1 MPLSPTP
8 VRAAARPRPRAALV
22 LAAALAVVA
31 MVLLSLGRAPVTQA
45 ATVNQPVSHLDE
57 VSASGTSVR
66 VRGWAFDRDSSSPI
80 RVHVYVDGKG
90 AASVGA
96 SGARPDVQRAYGLAR
111 DTLGFDTKVTA
122 TSGSHQVCAYAINV
136 GGGSNQLIGCRTILV
151 PAVSA
156 QAASASTS
164 RATFKAGEIIADA
177 EFFKP
182 GSMSAA
188 QIRTWLQDRNP
199 SCVSGADGSACLK
212 SYTAKTTTMDTAY
225 CAPYAAAT
233 REDAASIISKAS
245 AACGINPKVLLVI
258 LQKEQGLV
266 LGSGSGLSAT
276 RYARATGFKCPDSSP
291 CDSSYAGLPSQLYY
305 AASRLVQYG
314 AQPTSFRF
322 RAGGTYSIAYNPNA
336 ACGSS
341 TVTIA
346 NRATAALYNYTPY
359 QPNAAALA
367 NLTGAGD
374 FCSSYGNRNFWRYY
388 RTWFG
393 STGV

>member
-80 RVHVYVDGKG
+80 RVDVYVDGKG
-90 AASVGA
+90 AASVAA
-96 SGARPDVQRAYGLAR
+96 SAFRPDVRRVYGLSR
-111 DTLGFDTKVTA
+111 DALGFDTRITVVAGAHK
-122 TSGSHQVCAYAINV
+122 VCAYAINV
-136 GGGSNQLIGCRTILV
+136 GRGSNQLIGCRTV
-151 PAVSA
+151 TVSA
-156 QAASASTS
+156 AAARPSSASASS
-164 RATFKAGEIIADA
+164 FKAGNIISDA

-188 QIRTWLQDRNP
+188 DIRSWLVDRNP
-199 SCVSGADGSACLK
+199 SCVAGSDGSACLQD
-212 SYTAKTTTMDTAY
+212 YRATTSTMDTAY
-225 CAPYAAAT
+225 CAPYTGAT
-233 REDAASIISKAS
+233 NEDAASIISKAS
-245 AACGINPKVLLVI
+245 TACGINPKVLLVI

-266 LGSGSGLSAT
+266 LGTGSGLTAT
-276 RYARATGFKCPDSSP
+276 RYSRATGFQCPDNSA
-291 CDSSYAGLPSQLYY
+291 CDATYAGLPSQLYY

-314 AQPTSFRF
+314 AQPASFRF

-359 QPNAAALA
+359 QPNAAALK
-367 NLTGAGD
+367 NVSGAGD
-374 FCSSYGNRNFWRYY
+374 SCSSYGNRNFWRYY